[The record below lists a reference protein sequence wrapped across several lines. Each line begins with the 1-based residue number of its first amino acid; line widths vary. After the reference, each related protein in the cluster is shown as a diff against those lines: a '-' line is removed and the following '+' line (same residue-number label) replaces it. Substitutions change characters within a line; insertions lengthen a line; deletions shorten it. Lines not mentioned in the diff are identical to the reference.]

1 MKTKAKDFSI
11 VADIFPLAPEADRE
25 LNLITTQQIS
35 KGSRVWAVKVV
46 SEVCALGTLRASVT
60 RVRVT
65 GFEPAVKYINLRK
78 PPCALYHVQSGDH
91 SFVVRP
97 SRLFRTRQ
105 EAMHKAFIVISGV
118 IDRLQMVAFEFLK
131 HEHD

>member
-1 MKTKAKDFSI
+1 VKTKAKDFSI

-25 LNLITTQQIS
+25 LNLITSPQIRN
-35 KGSRVWAVKVV
+35 GSRMWAVKVI
-46 SEVCALGTLRASVT
+46 SEARALGTLRASVT
-60 RVRVT
+60 ECKVIS
-65 GFEPAVKYINLRK
+65 FEPAFKYANEPTPR
-78 PPCALYHVQSGDH
+78 CALYHVNSGEH
-91 SFVVRP
+91 HFVVRP